1 MRRWRNVAI
10 TAAATWSADGI
21 STVWGRQIA
30 VKEVFF
36 PRKLEVTPNA
46 GAAFD
51 FTFTEGG
58 EAGDATLRII
68 KNPAV

>member
-1 MRRWRNVAI
+1 
-10 TAAATWSADGI
+10 
-21 STVWGRQIA
+21 VWGRQIA

-51 FTFTEGG
+51 F
-58 EAGDATLRII
+58 LLQ
-68 KNPAV
+68 KAVKPETQR